1 MARLPFHAPASRDLP
16 PTAGVSILERCRSF
30 CKRAGQGGSTQKVM
44 QLQLFDP
51 NQCKQ
56 FGTQYNGLLL
66 KEILPGLEDSQR
78 AERQAIG
85 ALSSA
90 LAIAGN
96 DLDHPDF
103 AYLCRSLQNGG
114 YAINDKIAL
123 IPAYRFAT
131 DPKTAPKVAHLKDL
145 RQIQGFR
152 NSQLTLGGS
161 AETPLPEPITPN
173 RLAAPLNFDDLSQ
186 GGKLTSHVSG
196 KIGED
201 SVEGVLKRLG
211 IAYQPQFIAPF
222 IGWGKSK
229 QSRVDFKVAPFDAS
243 PLERGFYLEVKW
255 RNRQLSA
262 DDNLTALLHN
272 VEAWYDLP
280 TLVLYDG
287 EGAVRD
293 AYETVKHQM
302 DQKRRRLGEKL
313 LSVMTFNEFVL
324 WAQTQLGQ
332 QEVAA

>member
-1 MARLPFHAPASRDLP
+1 
-16 PTAGVSILERCRSF
+16 
-30 CKRAGQGGSTQKVM
+30 M
-44 QLQLFDP
+44 QLQLFNP
-51 NQCKQ
+51 NQCQQ
-56 FGTQYNGLLL
+56 FGAEYNGLLY

-85 ALSSA
+85 ALSTA
-90 LAIAGN
+90 LAMAGDN
-96 DLDHPDF
+96 QSHPDF
-103 AYLCRSLQNGG
+103 AYLCRALQNGG
-114 YAINDKIAL
+114 FSINDKVSL

-131 DPKTAPKVAHLKDL
+131 DPNTAPKVAHLKDL

-152 NSQLTLGGS
+152 NSQLSLTDH
-161 AETPLPEPITPN
+161 EDTQFNEPATPN
-173 RLAAPLNFDDLSQ
+173 KLAAPINFQDLSE
-186 GGKLTSHVSG
+186 GGKLVPHLSG
-196 KIGED
+196 RIGED

-211 IAYQPQFIAPF
+211 IAYQSQFIAPF

-229 QSRVDFKVAPFDAS
+229 QSRVDFKVAAFDAS

-255 RNRQLSA
+255 RNRQISA

-272 VEAWYDLP
+272 IEAWYDLP

-287 EGAVRD
+287 EGAVKE

-302 DQKRRRLGEKL
+302 DQKRRKLNEKL

-332 QEVAA
+332 QMEVAA

>member
-1 MARLPFHAPASRDLP
+1 
-16 PTAGVSILERCRSF
+16 
-30 CKRAGQGGSTQKVM
+30 M
-44 QLQLFDP
+44 QLQLFNP
-51 NQCKQ
+51 NQCLE
-56 FGTQYNGLLL
+56 FGLQYKGLLY

-85 ALSSA
+85 ALSTA
-90 LAIAGN
+90 LAIAGDN
-96 DLDHPDF
+96 PDHPDF
-103 AYLCRSLQNGG
+103 SYLCRALQNGG
-114 YAINDKIAL
+114 YSINDKVAL

-152 NSQLTLGGS
+152 NSQLLLADSVDTGS
-161 AETPLPEPITPN
+161 SQPTTPN
-173 RLAAPLNFDDLSQ
+173 RLAAPLNFEDLSQ
-186 GGKLTSHVSG
+186 GGRLTPHLSG
-196 KIGED
+196 RIGED

-211 IAYQPQFIAPF
+211 IDYQAQFIAPF

-229 QSRVDFKVAPFDAS
+229 QSRVDFKVAAFDAS
-243 PLERGFYLEVKW
+243 PLERGFYVEVKW
-255 RNRQLSA
+255 RNRQISA

-272 VEAWYDLP
+272 IEAWYDLP

-287 EGAVRD
+287 EGAVKE

-302 DQKRRRLGEKL
+302 DQKRRRLSDKL
-313 LSVMTFNEFVL
+313 LTVMTFNEFVL

-332 QEVAA
+332 QLEVAA